1 MNFIQRH
8 AYDVGAALAACLWP
22 FMLKRRRIA
31 VENVL
36 KCGVTSDEKEARRI
50 AKKSF

>member
-8 AYDVGAALAACLWP
+8 AYDVGAGIAACLWP
-22 FMLKRRRIA
+22 FMPKRRRIA